1 MRPSPIRCRS
11 RIANSRYAG
20 CPLRGVAPGTGGW
33 GVPPGPEPLGTDP
46 LAPEPLG
53 TPATS
58 AATVAAEIDP
68 AFMQA
73 SEAQVAIDLKAT
85 CAAQ

>member
-1 MRPSPIRCRS
+1 M
-11 RIANSRYAG
+11 
-20 CPLRGVAPGTGGW
+20 
-33 GVPPGPEPLGTDP
+33 PLGPDP
-46 LAPEPLG
+46 LGPDTLAPDTLAPDTLAPEPLG